1 MLQTIS
7 QETNIKKKKLELGRF
22 NLSIPDDLLITRKH
36 TYMKKKNLDVSLDP
50 DILIT

>member
-7 QETNIKKKKLELGRF
+7 QETNIKKKKKLELGRF

-36 TYMKKKNLDVSLDP
+36 TYMKKKP
-50 DILIT
+50 

>member
-7 QETNIKKKKLELGRF
+7 QETNIKKKKKKLELGRF

-36 TYMKKKNLDVSLDP
+36 TYMKKKP
-50 DILIT
+50 